1 MSDYLVE
8 LGQNPLANT
17 LIKNLGLPIPTP
29 QVLARPKGAY
39 ENEPLQGQPALV
51 GAVPGG
57 IATVATLQTLDDMG
71 ADMIA
76 IGYGEATQG
85 LHLAAEKAR
94 VKPQVFAPHT
104 TPKNTKAQVLVFDVT
119 GAVKPADLKPAYEF
133 FHDNI
138 SRLKASGRIVLLA
151 RAPALEKDLAAGVT
165 ARAVEGLM
173 RSLGKE
179 VGKRGATANLIYLQN
194 GAENRTDGVLRFLL
208 SPNSAYVS
216 GQVFHLSK
224 TVKAPSKVPATNVLA
239 GKTALVTGAARG
251 IGAATAKR
259 LAAEGAQVICLDVP
273 FDEETLNKTAAD
285 VGGIPLAMDVTDHSS
300 PKRIAKFIKDHGG
313 VDIVVHNAGITRD
326 KTIARMKPHLWE
338 QVIAVNLEAI
348 LNIDSALLDAEAIN
362 KNGRIVCLSS
372 IGGIAGNVGQTNYA
386 ATKAGVIGYVEN
398 AAAVMAKQQICINAV
413 APGFIETRMTAAMP
427 FAIREA
433 GRRLNSL
440 SQGGQPEDV
449 AELITFLSTPGAFG
463 VTGNVIR
470 VCGQS
475 LVGA

>member
-1 MSDYLVE
+1 MSDYLVD
-8 LGQNPLANT
+8 LGQNQFAST

-29 QVLARPKGAY
+29 QALARPKGAY
-39 ENEPLQGQPALV
+39 ENEPLNGQTALV

-57 IATVATLQTLDDMG
+57 EATVALLQTLDDMG

-85 LHLAAEKAR
+85 LHAAAEKAR

-104 TPKNTKAQVLVFDVT
+104 APKNTKAHALVFDAT
-119 GAVKPADLKPAYEF
+119 GAQKPADLKAAYEF

-151 RAPALEKDLAAGVT
+151 RTPALEKSLPASVT

-179 VGKRGATANLIYLQN
+179 IGKRGATANLIYVQS
-194 GAENRTDGVLRFLL
+194 GAESRTDGVLRFLL
-208 SPNSAYVS
+208 SSNSAYVS
-216 GQVFHLSK
+216 GQAFQVTK
-224 TVKAPSKVPATNVLA
+224 AVKAPSNTPVTNVLA
-239 GKTALVTGAARG
+239 GKIALVTGAARG

-259 LAAEGAQVICLDVP
+259 LAAEGAHVICLDVP
-273 FDEETLNKTAAD
+273 FDEETLNKTAAE
-285 VGGIPLAMDVTDHSS
+285 VNGTPLPMDVTDNSS
-300 PKRIAKFIKDHGG
+300 PRRIATFIKERGG

-338 QVIAVNLEAI
+338 QVVAVNLEAI
-348 LNIDSALLDAEAIN
+348 LNIDTALLEAEAIN
-362 KNGRIVCLSS
+362 KDGRIVCLSS

-386 ATKAGVIGYVEN
+386 ATKAGVIGYVES
-398 AAAVMAKQQICINAV
+398 AAAIMAKQQICVNAV

-449 AELITFLSTPGAFG
+449 AELITFLSTPGAAG